1 MLLSTV
7 RSAVEIIWN
16 PQRYW

>member
-7 RSAVEIIWN
+7 RSINGPTWHASG
-16 PQRYW
+16 